1 MSKLGIKRP
10 IPKPQGIPNAV
21 PFKSEMLDEAEEF
34 DRMRAEA
41 AKEAAALKR
50 AEKQL
55 RSGTNQSVAEIVK
68 GKLIQ
73 SQEEDHSKLTPEEI
87 KEAERLMVLTGELDA
102 PTAIGMS
109 RRAHYKEM
117 KKMLE
122 VADVVLQV
130 LDARD
135 PESCR
140 SEDIEEIVNKAGKKL
155 IQVINKIDLVPYANA
170 RAWQR
175 YLSSEYPALMFDAST
190 NSQYTNKSVQNKQ
203 EAKPDTSAQD
213 QMISELLRVLKKTW
227 SKLKSEE
234 KPQLI
239 VGVVGLPNVGK
250 SSVINA
256 LKQTR
261 ATEVSQTPGTTRQL

>member
-1 MSKLGIKRP
+1 M
-10 IPKPQGIPNAV
+10 
-21 PFKSEMLDEAEEF
+21 
-34 DRMRAEA
+34 
-41 AKEAAALKR
+41 
-50 AEKQL
+50 
-55 RSGTNQSVAEIVK
+55 
-68 GKLIQ
+68 
-73 SQEEDHSKLTPEEI
+73 
-87 KEAERLMVLTGELDA
+87 
-102 PTAIGMS
+102 
-109 RRAHYKEM
+109 
-117 KKMLE
+117 
-122 VADVVLQV
+122 

-140 SEDIEEIVNKAGKKL
+140 SEDIEEIVNKGGKKL

-175 YLSSEYPALMFDAST
+175 YFSSEYPALMFDAST